1 MVNAIISKDSVPF
14 TALKELRICSS
25 NLGDAGAGAI
35 SLLLKSTAMKR
46 HLDPSL
52 ESSPEPE
59 WKLEYIDLTNN
70 DIGQAG
76 GLVLGKSLCVG
87 MNRTLATLILDHNPL
102 GSEGVAS
109 SDNRYL
115 TALRME

>member
-1 MVNAIISKDSVPF
+1 
-14 TALKELRICSS
+14 
-25 NLGDAGAGAI
+25 
-35 SLLLKSTAMKR
+35 MKR
-46 HLDPSL
+46 MHLDPSL

-102 GSEGVAS
+102 GSEGVSS